1 MDKLNNLLSF
11 DDFDKTFEPEKQ
23 KSTKRTDVG
32 LDIIKEGLSVNKII
46 LDVPLF
52 IRMLEY
58 AKEDAK
64 TDMDLHKVTEN
75 ILNMSSDGKMLTMD
89 NYDNIIKTK

>member
-1 MDKLNNLLSF
+1 MKNFEEYFKLNEEF
-11 DDFDKTFEPEKQ
+11 
-23 KSTKRTDVG
+23 
-32 LDIIKEGLSVNKII
+32 SVNKIT

-89 NYDNIIKTK
+89 NYDSIVKIK